1 MDFRVFAF
9 WTGDNQMTKNR
20 ADCLRSMEHI
30 GIPIDLV
37 MKEDIRRFVDLAGV
51 PLHKNFEFLHQTHKA
66 DYLRVYFMH
75 FFGGGYADIKHYN
88 KSWVNAFKK
97 LNNDNNAYI
106 IGYREVSKDAVAQ
119 IGGRGQRELE
129 KHYRLLAGNGAYI
142 CKAKT
147 EFTDNWLKNT
157 NEVLD
162 EKDFSG
168 EYPLKWTEL
177 LGDVF
182 HPLCLKY
189 FQHILLD
196 DSIKPDFNKPYK

>member
-1 MDFRVFAF
+1 MQA
-9 WTGDNQMTKNR
+9 
-20 ADCLRSMEHI
+20 I
-30 GIPIDLV
+30 GIPVDLV
-37 MKEDIRRFVDLAGV
+37 LKNDIQRYVDLIGV

-97 LNNDNNAYI
+97 LNQEDNAYL
-106 IGYREVSKDAVAQ
+106 IGYREVSKNAVAQ

-129 KHYRLLAGNGAYI
+129 KHYRLLAGNGCYI
-142 CKAKT
+142 CKPQT
-147 EFTDNWLKNT
+147 EFTEDWFNST

-168 EYPLKWTEL
+168 EYPLQWTEL
-177 LGDVF
+177 LGNVF

-189 FQHILLD
+189 FQHILFD
-196 DSIKPDFNKPYK
+196 EDIKPDFNKPYR

>member
-1 MDFRVFAF
+1 MQA
-9 WTGDNQMTKNR
+9 
-20 ADCLRSMEHI
+20 I
-30 GIPIDLV
+30 GIPVDLV
-37 MKEDIRRFVDLAGV
+37 LKNDIQRYVDLIGV

-75 FFGGGYADIKHYN
+75 FFGSGYADIKHYN

-97 LNNDNNAYI
+97 LNQEDDAYL
-106 IGYREVSKDAVAQ
+106 IGYREVSKNAVAQ

-129 KHYRLLAGNGAYI
+129 KHYRLLAGNCSYI
-142 CKAKT
+142 CKPQT
-147 EFTDNWLKNT
+147 EFTEDWFNLT

-168 EYPLKWTEL
+168 EYPLQWTEL
-177 LGDVF
+177 LGNIF

-189 FQHILLD
+189 FQNILFD
-196 DSIKPDFNKPYK
+196 EDIKPDFNKPYR